1 MEIELE
7 ETVLDSRSGSSN
19 QKINLEKEDVT
30 SKVVGDFGRW
40 QLQISFLMSLL
51 KLSNAW
57 YQLNII
63 FMAPTQD
70 FWCAKPTE
78 FDDISDNEWR
88 DICAPKIEEFPCL
101 IYDPALL
108 AAARDMDKS
117 MIPLVACTNFVYD
130 TSLFQRT
137 MTSDWGL
144 VCNRRWL
151 IHLTQFVMMTG
162 VLLGGILFG
171 RLADKCGRKT
181 PLMVAILI
189 QSCTSYVASVLPWYW
204 YFLANWFILALASGG
219 ITIISFVLCMET
231 VSGKWRMTVPV
242 LYQLPF
248 GLGNTVMAFLAYWLR
263 DWRKLEFGLATCSSL
278 YILYW
283 FCIPESPRWLI
294 ANGQINQAAEVLKK
308 AAAKNNRYW
317 STDQIKRLIPT
328 TRTDNKKPPGFSK
341 FLKSRNMRLTTIL
354 LSINWLFT
362 GIAFY
367 TFVQFLGDIGGNI
380 FITVALTGIVS
391 TPGPIICVLII
402 TRVGRR
408 TTLWIFQFF
417 TGLCFIALLLIPRDL
432 CPQDWPRLL
441 FAGIGFASMAASVPT
456 LYLYTG
462 ELYPTLGR
470 NVGVGG
476 VTTFARIGSMIAPF
490 VLSLDSTVVNFPLMF
505 IATTTFAQ
513 MFLLYPLPETKG
525 KPLPDTLEEAEQ
537 IFKKSASAKVRKSKK
552 RPSRS

>member
-151 IHLTQFVMMTG
+151 IH
-162 VLLGGILFG
+162 
-171 RLADKCGRKT
+171 
-181 PLMVAILI
+181 
-189 QSCTSYVASVLPWYW
+189 
-204 YFLANWFILALASGG
+204 
-219 ITIISFVLCMET
+219 T